1 MNEYF
6 LNYILAFVAFRIP
19 INMKLLLITLFK
31 VFVFQTQST
40 DSLRVITQKEVIQRK
55 IDSLVNSPFL
65 ENGFFGISI
74 KSVNSDKNIV
84 ECNAKKSLHPA
95 STMKLISSATALMAL
110 GEDFK
115 YSTILEYSGQI
126 KDSVLIGNII
136 IRGSGDPSLG
146 SWRFKNQPDYKQLTD
161 KWVKKI
167 KELGVKEIRGRIFG
181 DGSFFDENVVPDT
194 WTWGDTGNYYGA
206 GSYGLNMNEN
216 MYWVTFKPS
225 NYMESSTLVK
235 TSPDLPYYQKINRVL
250 TDKSGTG
257 DQVNIYSTPYQ
268 DVLIMQGFVPAGN
281 DFSVKGSIPDPAL
294 FSAYFLQKKLLE
306 NGITVSETPL
316 SYLEVNKK
324 NIYYPKP
331 FQTSQIDTLNS
342 PPLCDLA
349 RECNFQS
356 INLYA
361 ETFLKTPSV
370 LMNLGSSTEDAIMG
384 LKQIWQT
391 KNVKLD
397 GLKMKDGSGLSP
409 SNGITPNNMTDV
421 LKAMYLEKSFGA
433 FYESIP
439 IVGVSG
445 TVANLGKKSRA
456 VGNVRAKSGSID
468 GVRAYAGYFT
478 ARNGEMICFSMML
491 NKYNSD
497 LGSATRELEKL
508 IILMVE
514 L

>member
-1 MNEYF
+1 MAID
-6 LNYILAFVAFRIP
+6 NY
-19 INMKLLLITLFK
+19 INMKLLLITLFRI
-31 VFVFQTQST
+31 FVYQPQST
-40 DSLRVITQKEVIQRK
+40 DSLKVYAPQAVIQRK

-65 ENGFFGISI
+65 ENGFLGLSI
-74 KSVNSDKNIV
+74 KSVNSDKNII
-84 ECNAKKSLHPA
+84 EFNPKKSLQPA
-95 STMKLISSATALMAL
+95 STMKLISTATALITL
-110 GEDFK
+110 GKDFK
-115 YSTILEYSGQI
+115 YSTILEYSGQF
-126 KDSVLIGNII
+126 KDSVLVGNII

-146 SWRFKNQPDYKQLTD
+146 SWRFKNQPDYKQLMDRWT
-161 KWVKKI
+161 KKI
-167 KELGVKEIRGRIFG
+167 KNLGIKEIRGRIFG
-181 DGSFFDENVVPDT
+181 DGSFFDENVLPNS
-194 WTWGDTGNYYGA
+194 WIWGDMGNYYGA

-216 MYWVTFKPS
+216 LYWVSFKPA
-225 NYMESSTLVK
+225 NYMESALLVK

-250 TDKSGTG
+250 TDKAGTG

-268 DVLIMQGFVPAGN
+268 DVLVLQGFVPAGN

-306 NGITVSETPL
+306 NGIIVSETPL
-316 SYLEVNKK
+316 SYLEANKR
-324 NIYYPKP
+324 NIYYQKP
-331 FQTSQIDTLNS
+331 LQTIQIDTLNS
-342 PPLCDLA
+342 PPLADLV

-361 ETFLKTPSV
+361 ETFLKMPSV
-370 LMNLGSSTEDAIMG
+370 SMKLGSSTENAVKG
-384 LKQIWQT
+384 LNQIWQT
-391 KNVKLD
+391 KNVKLE

-445 TVANLGKKSRA
+445 TVSKLGKSSKA

-478 ARNGEMICFSMML
+478 ARNGEMMCFSMML

-497 LGSATRELEKL
+497 FGSATRELEKL
-508 IILMVE
+508 MILMVE

>member
-1 MNEYF
+1 
-6 LNYILAFVAFRIP
+6 
-19 INMKLLLITLFK
+19 MKLLLITLFK
-31 VFVFQTQST
+31 FLDFQAQST
-40 DSLRVITQKEVIQRK
+40 DSLNVTILQGVIQRK

-65 ENGFFGISI
+65 ENGFLGLSI

-84 ECNAKKSLHPA
+84 EFNAKKSLQPA
-95 STMKLISSATALMAL
+95 STMKLISSATAFLAL
-110 GEDFK
+110 GEDFR

-126 KDSVLIGNII
+126 KDSILTGNII

-146 SWRFKNQPDYKQLTD
+146 SWRFKNQLDYKQLTD
-161 KWVKKI
+161 RWAKKI
-167 KELGVKEIRGRIFG
+167 NDLGIKEIRGKIFG
-181 DGSFFDENVVPDT
+181 DGSFFEENVVPDS

-216 MYWVTFKPS
+216 LYWVSFKPS
-225 NYMESSTLVK
+225 NYMESAPLIK
-235 TSPDLPYYQKINRVL
+235 TSPELPYYQKINRVL
-250 TDKSGTG
+250 TDKAGTG

-268 DVLIMQGFVPAGN
+268 DVLIMQGYVPKGEN
-281 DFSVKGSIPDPAL
+281 FSVKGSIPDPAL

-306 NGITVSETPL
+306 NGVIVTESPL
-316 SYLEVNKK
+316 SYLEANKK
-324 NIYYPKP
+324 NIHYQKP
-331 FQTSQIDTLNS
+331 LSTMHIDTLNS

-370 LMNLGSSTEDAIMG
+370 LMNLGSSTEDAVKG
-384 LKQIWQT
+384 LSQIWQT
-391 KNVKLD
+391 KNVKLE

-409 SNGITPNNMTDV
+409 ANAITPNNMTDV
-421 LKAMYLEKSFGA
+421 LKAMYLEKSFTA

-445 TVANLGKKSRA
+445 TVSNLGKKTRA
-456 VGNVRAKSGSID
+456 VGNIRAKSGSID

-478 ARNGEMICFSMML
+478 AKNGEMMCFSMML

-497 LGSATRELEKL
+497 FGSATKELEKL
-508 IILMVE
+508 MILMVE

>member
-1 MNEYF
+1 
-6 LNYILAFVAFRIP
+6 
-19 INMKLLLITLFK
+19 MKLLLIFIFK
-31 VFVFQTQST
+31 IITFQIQPSDST
-40 DSLRVITQKEVIQRK
+40 EFITPKEVIQQK

-65 ENGFFGISI
+65 ENGFLGISI

-84 ECNAKKSLHPA
+84 ELNAKKSLQPA
-95 STMKLISSATALMAL
+95 STMKLISTATALMTL

-126 KDSVLIGNII
+126 KDSVLTGNII
-136 IRGSGDPSLG
+136 IKGSGDPSLG
-146 SWRFKNQPDYKQLTD
+146 SWRYKNLPDYKQLNEY
-161 KWVKKI
+161 WAKKI
-167 KELGVKEIRGRIFG
+167 KDLGIKEIKGRVFG
-181 DGSFFDENVVPDT
+181 DGSIFDENVIADT
-194 WTWGDTGNYYGA
+194 WIWGDLGNYYGSGA
-206 GSYGLNMNEN
+206 YGLNMNEN
-216 MYWVTFKPS
+216 LYWATFKPN
-225 NYMESSTLVK
+225 NYMESAELVK
-235 TSPDLPYYQKINRVL
+235 TAPDLPYYQKINRVL
-250 TDKSGTG
+250 TDKAGTG

-268 DVLIMQGFVPAGN
+268 DILVMEGFVPKGEN
-281 DFSVKGSIPDPAL
+281 FSVKGSIPDPAL
-294 FSAYFLQKKLLE
+294 FSAYFLGKKLEEIGVKISE
-306 NGITVSETPL
+306 NPL

-324 NIYYPKP
+324 NIYYQKP
-331 FQTSQIDTLNS
+331 LQTISIDTINS
-342 PPLCDLA
+342 PFLRELVK
-349 RECNFQS
+349 ECNFQS

-370 LMNLGSSTEDAIMG
+370 LMNLGNSIEAAIKG
-384 LKQIWQT
+384 LKQIWET

-421 LKAMYLEKSFGA
+421 LKAMFLEKSFNSY
-433 FYESIP
+433 YESIP

-445 TVANLGKKSRA
+445 TVQNLAKKSKA

-478 ARNGEMICFSMML
+478 ARNGEMMCFSMML

-497 LGSATRELEKL
+497 YGSATKELEKL

-514 L
+514 F

>member
-1 MNEYF
+1 
-6 LNYILAFVAFRIP
+6 
-19 INMKLLLITLFK
+19 MKILLITLFK
-31 VFVFQTQST
+31 FLAFQTQSV
-40 DSLRVITQKEVIQRK
+40 DSLKVITSQEIIQRK

-65 ENGFFGISI
+65 ENGFLGLSI
-74 KSVNSDKNIV
+74 KSVNSDKNVV
-84 ECNAKKSLHPA
+84 EYNAMKSLHPA

-115 YSTILEYSGQI
+115 YSTILEFSGQI
-126 KDSVLIGNII
+126 KDSILTGNII
-136 IRGSGDPSLG
+136 IKGSGDPSLG
-146 SWRFKNQPDYKQLTD
+146 SWRFKLQPDYKQLTD
-161 KWVKKI
+161 RWAKKI
-167 KELGVKEIRGRIFG
+167 KDLGIKEIRGRIFG

-206 GSYGLNMNEN
+206 GAYGLNMNEN
-216 MYWVTFKPS
+216 LYWVTFKPS
-225 NYMESSTLVK
+225 NYMESAPLIK

-268 DVLIMQGFVPAGN
+268 DVLIMQGFVPEGK

-306 NGITVSETPL
+306 IGVTVLETPL
-316 SYLEVNKK
+316 SYLEANKK
-324 NIYYPKP
+324 NSYYQKP
-331 FQTSQIDTLNS
+331 LQTFQIDTISS
-342 PPLCDLA
+342 PPLKDLA

-370 LMNLGSSTEDAIMG
+370 LMNLGSSTEDAIKG
-384 LKQIWQT
+384 LRQIWQT
-391 KNVKLD
+391 KNVKLE

-409 SNGITPNNMTDV
+409 ANGITPNNMTDV

-445 TVANLGKKSRA
+445 TVSNLGKKSRA
-456 VGNVRAKSGSID
+456 IGNVRAKSGSID

-478 ARNGEMICFSMML
+478 TKNGEMMCFSMML
-491 NKYNSD
+491 NKYNSE

-508 IILMVE
+508 MILMVD

>member
-1 MNEYF
+1 
-6 LNYILAFVAFRIP
+6 
-19 INMKLLLITLFK
+19 MKILLITLFK
-31 VFVFQTQST
+31 FLAFQTQSV
-40 DSLRVITQKEVIQRK
+40 DSLKVITSQEIIQRK

-65 ENGFFGISI
+65 ENGFLGLSI
-74 KSVNSDKNIV
+74 KSVNSDKNVV
-84 ECNAKKSLHPA
+84 EYNAMKSLHPA

-115 YSTILEYSGQI
+115 YSTILEFSGQI
-126 KDSVLIGNII
+126 KDSILTGNII
-136 IRGSGDPSLG
+136 IKGSGDPSLG
-146 SWRFKNQPDYKQLTD
+146 SWRFKLQPDYKQLTD
-161 KWVKKI
+161 RWAKKI
-167 KELGVKEIRGRIFG
+167 KDLGIKEIRGRIFG

-206 GSYGLNMNEN
+206 GAYGLNMNEN
-216 MYWVTFKPS
+216 LYWVTFKPS
-225 NYMESSTLVK
+225 NYMESAPLIK

-268 DVLIMQGFVPAGN
+268 DVLIMQGFVPEGK

-306 NGITVSETPL
+306 IGVTVLETPL
-316 SYLEVNKK
+316 SYLEANKK
-324 NIYYPKP
+324 NSYYQKP
-331 FQTSQIDTLNS
+331 LQTFQIDTISS
-342 PPLCDLA
+342 PPLKDLA

-370 LMNLGSSTEDAIMG
+370 LMNLGSSTEDAIKG
-384 LKQIWQT
+384 LRQIWQT
-391 KNVKLD
+391 KNVKLE

-409 SNGITPNNMTDV
+409 ANGITPNNMTDV
-421 LKAMYLEKSFGA
+421 LKAMYFEKSFGA

-445 TVANLGKKSRA
+445 TVSNLGKKSRA
-456 VGNVRAKSGSID
+456 IGNVRAKSGSID

-478 ARNGEMICFSMML
+478 TKNGEMMCFSMML

-508 IILMVE
+508 MILMVE

>member
-1 MNEYF
+1 MHEYF
-6 LNYILAFVAFRIP
+6 LNYIRAFVAFRIP

-84 ECNAKKSLHPA
+84 EFNAKKSLHPA

-216 MYWVTFKPS
+216 LYWVTFKPS

-268 DVLIMQGFVPAGN
+268 NVLIMQGFVPAGN

-316 SYLEVNKK
+316 SYLEANKK

-508 IILMVE
+508 MILMVE

>member
-1 MNEYF
+1 
-6 LNYILAFVAFRIP
+6 
-19 INMKLLLITLFK
+19 MKLLLITLFK
-31 VFVFQTQST
+31 FLAFQTQST
-40 DSLRVITQKEVIQRK
+40 DSLKIIPSQDVIQRK

-84 ECNAKKSLHPA
+84 EYNAKKSLQPA
-95 STMKLISSATALMAL
+95 STMKLISTATALIAL
-110 GEDFK
+110 GEDYK
-115 YSTILEYSGQI
+115 YSTILEYSGEI

-136 IRGSGDPSLG
+136 IKGTGDPSLG
-146 SWRFKNQPDYKQLTD
+146 SWRFKSQPDYKQLIDRWT
-161 KWVKKI
+161 KKI
-167 KELGVKEIRGRIFG
+167 KEIGIKEIRGRIFG

-216 MYWVTFKPS
+216 LYWVTFKPA
-225 NYMESSTLVK
+225 NYMEFAPILK
-235 TSPDLPYYQKINRVL
+235 TSPDLPYFQKINRVL
-250 TDKSGTG
+250 TDKVGTG

-268 DVLIMQGFVPAGN
+268 DVLIMQGFVPEGK

-294 FSAYFLQKKLLE
+294 FSAYFLQKRLLE
-306 NGITVSETPL
+306 NGVIVLESPL
-316 SYLEVNKK
+316 SYLEANKK
-324 NIYYPKP
+324 NIHYQKP
-331 FQTSQIDTLNS
+331 LQTIQIDTLS
-342 PPLCDLA
+342 SLPLRDLA

-370 LMNLGSSTEDAIMG
+370 LMNLGSSTEDAIKG

-391 KNVKLD
+391 KNVKLE

-409 SNGITPNNMTDV
+409 ANGITPNNMTDI

-445 TVANLGKKSRA
+445 TVSNLGKKSRA
-456 VGNVRAKSGSID
+456 IGNVRAKSGSID

-478 ARNGEMICFSMML
+478 AKNGEMMCFSMML

-497 LGSATRELEKL
+497 FGSATRELEKL

>member
-1 MNEYF
+1 
-6 LNYILAFVAFRIP
+6 
-19 INMKLLLITLFK
+19 MKLLLITLFK
-31 VFVFQTQST
+31 IFIFQTQSS
-40 DSLRVITQKEVIQRK
+40 DSLKVITPKEVIQRK

-65 ENGFFGISI
+65 ENGFLGLSI

-84 ECNAKKSLHPA
+84 EYNAKKSLQPA
-95 STMKLISSATALMAL
+95 STMKLISSATAFIAL

-115 YSTILEYSGQI
+115 YLTILEYSGQI
-126 KDSVLIGNII
+126 KDSILIGNII
-136 IRGSGDPSLG
+136 IKGSGDPSLG

-161 KWVKKI
+161 RWAKKI
-167 KELGVKEIRGRIFG
+167 KELGIREIRGRIFG
-181 DGSFFDENVVPDT
+181 DGSLFDENVLPDT
-194 WTWGDTGNYYGA
+194 WSWGDMGNYYGA

-216 MYWVTFKPS
+216 LYWVTFKPS
-225 NYMESSTLVK
+225 NYMESAPILK

-268 DVLIMQGFVPAGN
+268 DVLIMQGLVPEGK

-306 NGITVSETPL
+306 NGINVLETPL
-316 SYLEVNKK
+316 SYLEANKK
-324 NIYYPKP
+324 NIYYQKP
-331 FQTSQIDTLNS
+331 LQTFQIDTLSS
-342 PPLCDLA
+342 PTLRDLA
-349 RECNFQS
+349 KECNFQS

-370 LMNLGSSTEDAIMG
+370 LLNLGSSTEDAIKG
-384 LKQIWQT
+384 LKQIWHT
-391 KNVKLD
+391 KNVKLE
-397 GLKMKDGSGLSP
+397 GFKMKDGSGLSP
-409 SNGITPNNMTDV
+409 ANGITPNNMTDV

-439 IVGVSG
+439 IVGVCG
-445 TVANLGKKSRA
+445 TVSNLCKKTKA

-468 GVRAYAGYFT
+468 GVRAYSGYFT
-478 ARNGEMICFSMML
+478 AQNGEMMCFSMML
-491 NKYNSD
+491 NKYNSEF
-497 LGSATRELEKL
+497 GSATRELEKL
-508 IILMVE
+508 IVLMVE